1 MIVEDSSQPR
11 TQDKEYVRSGITLKK
26 YRNQIAWRR
35 SKVKELLIRR
45 YAQYEMANL
54 LHISQPTISR
64 DIKYIQKEIKKSTEN
79 YGEHLFEI
87 YRNTLLGLDEAI
99 KKLWTIIDSPK
110 TDGKEKVKA
119 ITLIREYYRER
130 LDLIRSEPSLIQQK
144 NIWMMQRS
152 FRANHRCPELFQ
164 LIDPNYFKP

>member
-1 MIVEDSSQPR
+1 MSFNDTDQSH
-11 TQDKEYVRSGITLKK
+11 TQNDTTNARSGITLNK

-35 SKVKELLIRR
+35 SKVKELLTRN
-45 YAQYEMANL
+45 YAQYEIANL

-79 YGEHLFEI
+79 YGEHLFET

-99 KKLWTIIDSPK
+99 KKLWTIVDSSK
-110 TDGKEKVKA
+110 TDAKEKIKA

-130 LDLIRSEPSLIQQK
+130 LDLIKSEPSL
-144 NIWMMQRS
+144 
-152 FRANHRCPELFQ
+152 LFQ
-164 LIDPNYFKP
+164 KKSMDNAKVLSI